1 MDVILFDMDGVLID
15 VSGSYHRT
23 ARETAG
29 FFLKRRVSEAEILD
43 YKQRGGLN
51 NDWDLVERLLCD
63 RGIRIER
70 EMLVRVFQAAYRGR
84 SWNGN
89 IRFERWLAEQGLLED
104 LSAHARL
111 GIVTGRPREEALY
124 ALDRFQSS
132 DLFETVV
139 VMEDLPPDRGKPFP
153 GGILLALSRLG
164 GGRAVYLG
172 DTVDDMRAARGAG
185 IRPVGVRAPGCP
197 PAGGRRRLIEAGAET
212 VLGSVNQIREVLD
225 VS

>member
-15 VSGSYHRT
+15 VSRSYHKT

-29 FFLKRRVSEAEILD
+29 YFLKTRVSEAEILD

-51 NDWDLVERLLCD
+51 NDWDLVDRLLRD

-70 EMLVRVFQAAYRGR
+70 EVLVRIFQTAYRGT

-89 IRFERWLAEQGLLED
+89 IRFESWLAERDLLED
-104 LSAHARL
+104 LSTRSRL

-124 ALDRFQSS
+124 ALDRFKSA

-139 VMEDLPPDRGKPFP
+139 AMEDLPPDLGKPNP
-153 GGILLALSRLG
+153 EGILLALSRLSG
-164 GGRAVYLG
+164 GQAVYLG
-172 DTVDDMRAARGAG
+172 DTVDDMQAARGAG
-185 IRPVGVRAPGCP
+185 IRPVGVLAPGCP
-197 PAGGRRRLIEAGAET
+197 PASGRRRLLEAGAET
-212 VLGSVNQIREVLD
+212 VLESVNQIREV
-225 VS
+225 VYGP